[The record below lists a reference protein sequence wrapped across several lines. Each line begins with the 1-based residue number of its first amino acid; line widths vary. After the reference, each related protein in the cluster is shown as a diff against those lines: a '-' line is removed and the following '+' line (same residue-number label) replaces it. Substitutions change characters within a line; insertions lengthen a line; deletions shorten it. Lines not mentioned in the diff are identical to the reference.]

1 TRALLTLVSSGRDG
15 GRRGGHEGLELA
27 TDIGSAGLEDEL
39 GHALVS
45 ERAEPPADLVGGP
58 GHRRLIEHRVTARIP
73 RGLVGRIEP
82 DAVLLVHGEVALLGR
97 GALDDRLPRRAAR
110 QLLGPPTELVCPVVG
125 EREPGSA
132 GRAHAL

>member
-1 TRALLTLVSSGRDG
+1 M
-15 GRRGGHEGLELA
+15 
-27 TDIGSAGLEDEL
+27 
-39 GHALVS
+39 
-45 ERAEPPADLVGGP
+45 
-58 GHRRLIEHRVTARIP
+58 TARIP